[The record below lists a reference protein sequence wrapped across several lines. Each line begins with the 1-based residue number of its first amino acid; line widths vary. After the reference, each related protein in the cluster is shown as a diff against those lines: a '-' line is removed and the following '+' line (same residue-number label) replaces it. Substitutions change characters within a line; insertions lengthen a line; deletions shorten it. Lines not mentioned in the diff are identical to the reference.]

1 MKSLALFLFPL
12 APALALAGSAFA
24 IPPAPVKKAVIVAA
38 APAEVWKAW
47 TTAEGAKT
55 FFAPGARIEAK
66 PGGPYE
72 IWFAPEAPEGSRGS
86 NGCTVLSADPAKVL
100 SFTWNFPP
108 SIPELRD
115 TGAKARVT
123 VELLPG
129 SVEESTLVS
138 LVHDEFPEGEAGEK
152 GRSYFDK
159 AWDVVL
165 ARLQER
171 FRHGPVDWSKK

>member
-1 MKSLALFLFPL
+1 MRSLALVALPFV
-12 APALALAGSAFA
+12 AALAAGAA
-24 IPPAPVKKAVIVAA
+24 LGIPPTPVKKSAMVAA
-38 APAEVWKAW
+38 TPEDVWAAW
-47 TTAEGAKT
+47 TTVEGAT
-55 FFAPGARIEAK
+55 SFFAPAARIEAR

-86 NGCTVLSADPAKVL
+86 EGCTVISVDPPKRL

-115 TGAKARVT
+115 RGVLARVT

-129 SVEESTLVS
+129 SLDGTTLVS
-138 LVHDEFPEGEAGEK
+138 LVHDGFPEGEAGEK
-152 GRSYFDK
+152 GRAYFDK

-165 ARLQER
+165 GRLRER
-171 FRHGPVDWSKK
+171 FRHGSVDWSKK